1 MEIFALIIPL
11 YLLAVMAIV
20 DALTITFDIK
30 HREGISG
37 RQHHNIAFPIPVS
50 PVSSRRIK
58 WVRWLKLTA
67 AFIALIIV
75 SFLLAYWFKKLAD
88 SLHLPLDRY
97 AFLAYLIVF
106 LVTLVAN
113 LTVMAPVPI
122 AVSIMITVA
131 QNWNPVL
138 SALAAALGG
147 SIGELSGYYAGYA
160 GRKIAV
166 SSDFVGFNRVE
177 DWINHWGAWAIVFLA
192 FQPIIP
198 FDVGGLLA
206 GAAKMPLR
214 KFLPALFAG
223 KFPKYILLAYAGL
236 GLFHFL
242 PKSWFS

>member
-1 MEIFALIIPL
+1 M
-11 YLLAVMAIV
+11 
-20 DALTITFDIK
+20 K
-30 HREGISG
+30 HE
-37 RQHHNIAFPIPVS
+37 
-50 PVSSRRIK
+50 K
-58 WVRWLKLTA
+58 WLRWLKLA
-67 AFIALIIV
+67 VAFIALILI

-97 AFLAYLIVF
+97 AFVAYLVVF
-106 LVTLVAN
+106 VVALIAN

-160 GRKIAV
+160 GRKIAIAN
-166 SSDFVGFNRVE
+166 DFVGFNRVE
-177 DWINHWGAWAIVFLA
+177 GWINRWGAWAIVFLA
-192 FQPIIP
+192 FQPVIP
-198 FDVGGLLA
+198 FDVGGLIA
-206 GAAKMPLR
+206 GAARMPLR

-223 KFPKYILLAYAGL
+223 KFPKYILLAYASIGL
-236 GLFHFL
+236 IDFL